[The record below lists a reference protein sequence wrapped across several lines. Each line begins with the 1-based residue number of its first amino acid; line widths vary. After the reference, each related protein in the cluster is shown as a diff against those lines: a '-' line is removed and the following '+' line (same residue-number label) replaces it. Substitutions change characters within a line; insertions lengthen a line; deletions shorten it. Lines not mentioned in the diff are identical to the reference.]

1 MSRMKLD
8 YPQLLETNNL
18 LQING
23 DETYWLCVT
32 RTVQESKLFPVPA
45 YMLLSYAM
53 AFYRY
58 PSLLAKIERHMKA
71 EEIGD
76 RMRNMGIRCQA
87 VAMWGLP
94 CFYLLGREWMINMG
108 VIRPQD
114 AAEDVAYVLDFWKR
128 FQLSWRRNHGHLTA
142 AQAGHRAQIL
152 PERQLQVFHADL
164 YDCAE
169 GDELHEA
176 AHTFVA
182 SASQYAFL
190 IACESRISLHN
201 HGPYNLGERDGK
213 KRELLVRDFMDL
225 AECDLPWLDG
235 VAADVPYN
243 NLTVTM
249 AVQDCHFNILDDWGS
264 FESEPEFRSHH
275 LCGVGLYTSDSL
287 TDGYVPVGM
296 GSAEELTAT
305 FRELNDRVK
314 EATANLWKRFAGY
327 SRDQMLDA
335 GAMTYYGII
344 KDLAHVAGCYDPDD
358 WMKVDERAERFRPL
372 LNDEYSRDMLGTIC
386 VGAGPSHQFSEYTM
400 MQHSDLP
407 QKIYSPISC
416 QQILRDGDYVP
427 SVGDISAGVTYLDP
441 KQDRYQTS
449 AGVIG
454 YEEYNRRARENTP
467 PTCTE
472 EFRLMDETWVKYNH
486 DSEAVERLYKLQQNG
501 SRNLQDKGAGL
512 KRDDVEKL
520 RKP

>member
-1 MSRMKLD
+1 MKLD

-45 YMLLSYAM
+45 YMMLSYAM

-58 PSLLAKIERHMKA
+58 PSLLAKIERHMTA

-94 CFYLLGREWMINMG
+94 CFYLLGREWLINLG
-108 VIRPQD
+108 AIRPQD
-114 AAEDVAYVLDFWKR
+114 AAGDVAYVCDFWKR
-128 FQLSWRRNHGHLTA
+128 FQLSWRRNSGHITA
-142 AQAGHRAQIL
+142 KEAGHRTQIM

-201 HGPYNLGERDGK
+201 HGPYKLGDN
-213 KRELLVRDFMDL
+213 RELLVRDFMDM

-235 VAADVPYN
+235 VAEDVPYN

-249 AVQDCHFNILDDWGS
+249 AVKDCHFNILDDWGS
-264 FESEPEFRSHH
+264 FESDPELKSHH
-275 LCGVGLYTSDSL
+275 LCGVGLYTSDAL

-305 FRELNDRVK
+305 FRELNDKVK
-314 EATANLWKRFAGY
+314 EATSKLWQRMATM

-335 GAMTYYGII
+335 GAMTYYAII

-358 WMKVDERAERFRPL
+358 WMKVDVRADRFRPL
-372 LNDEYSRDMLGTIC
+372 LNDEYSRDILGTLC
-386 VGAGPSHQFSEYTM
+386 VGAGPSHQFNEYTM

-407 QKIYSPISC
+407 QKIYTPIPYS
-416 QQILRDGDYVP
+416 ILKDGDYVP
-427 SVGDISAGVTYLDP
+427 TVGGISEGITYLDE

-449 AGVIG
+449 AGKIG
-454 YEEYNRRARENTP
+454 YEEYNRRAKDNTP

-472 EFRLMDETWVKYNH
+472 EFRFLDETWVKYH
-486 DSEAVERLYKLQQNG
+486 YDSEEADRLYKLQQQG
-501 SRNLQDKGAGL
+501 SRNLEGKGARL
-512 KRDDVEKL
+512 RRDDVEAL
-520 RKP
+520 RRN